1 MLMRFAPVVGAV
13 AGAVVGMVGP
23 ASAAP
28 LNGSYAAT
36 MIDGGGR
43 YERGGTTI
51 FTVTPCGPDCRHLDT
66 GAGPPS
72 DLHLQRNIWSGPFGA
87 FDAGGAPC
95 TAMLDNASLVLTSH
109 CPGRPNLVIR
119 LTKNP

>member
-1 MLMRFAPVVGAV
+1 MRFAPVVGAV

-28 LNGSYAAT
+28 LNGSYTAT

-43 YERGGTTI
+43 YERGSTTT
-51 FTVTPCGPDCRHLDT
+51 FTMTPCGPDCRHLDT
-66 GAGPPS
+66 GAEPPS
-72 DLHLQRNIWSGPFGA
+72 DLHLQRNVWSGPFSA
-87 FDAGGAPC
+87 FDAEGAPC
-95 TAMLDNASLVLTSH
+95 TATLDYASLVLTSH